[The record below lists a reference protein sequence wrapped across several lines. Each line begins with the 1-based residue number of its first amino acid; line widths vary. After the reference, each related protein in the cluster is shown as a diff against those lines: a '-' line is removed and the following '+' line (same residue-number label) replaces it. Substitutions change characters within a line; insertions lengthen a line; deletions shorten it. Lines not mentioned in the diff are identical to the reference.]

1 MKNCPEC
8 GFEFP
13 DEENFCPKCGK
24 YFPSRM
30 KYAEKAEE
38 KPKETE
44 EKPKET
50 SEEFIEKLLTK
61 LPEKEEETVPPE
73 ENGFERAFSENLS
86 ANSSFEDL
94 STPSVWSFVLTFFLC
109 SIPFVG
115 FVYLIV
121 LAFGGTKYRA
131 KKNYARAIFL
141 YAFLIAVAVSLIT
154 IAMIFFHGNDM
165 ALFFAYI
172 SEMIKTL

>member
-30 KYAEKAEE
+30 KYSEKAEE
-38 KPKETE
+38 KPQGTE

-61 LPEKEEETVPPE
+61 LPEKEEETAPSE
-73 ENGFERAFSENLS
+73 EKGFKKAFSENLS

-141 YAFLIAVAVSLIT
+141 YAFLIAVAVSLMT